1 MKTTEN
7 QGICSIPSLVMAAV
21 LSGMGF
27 VTHASAQVQPH
38 SYLIDLNTRTAT
50 DLGNVRATAL
60 NDTGQVVG
68 QSYVTDHGFITG
80 PNGVGMK
87 DLGLLASI
95 AVNNAGQVAGDYHPT
110 PESLARSF
118 ITGPNGVG
126 ITDLGMLPGGGDF
139 SSVTDVNNAGQVVG
153 SVCCFSPMGGGI
165 AFIAGPN
172 GGSMT
177 RVAEGPGASYAYG
190 INDTGQVVG
199 HVETG
204 PLMFQGF
211 ITGPNGVGTTVF
223 DTWDGIPYG
232 INNAGQVVGVSYT
245 AAGGHAFITGPNGVG
260 MTDLGTLGG
269 DYSSAND
276 INDAGQVVGESSGR
290 AFVTGRDG
298 VGMMD
303 LNSLVHLPGGLVM
316 TDAVAINNSGQIL
329 VSAQILPAIPEPESY
344 ALMLAGLVLTGVMV
358 RHKQKADA
366 LEGVSYRA

>member
-7 QGICSIPSLVMAAV
+7 QGTCSIPSLVMAAA
-21 LSGMGF
+21 LSGVGF
-27 VTHASAQVQPH
+27 VMDASAQVQPH

-50 DLGNVRATAL
+50 DLGDVRATAI

-68 QSYVTDHGFITG
+68 QSSVTDRGFISG

-87 DLGLLASI
+87 DLGLLTPI
-95 AVNNAGQVAGDYHPT
+95 AVNNAGQVAGDYYPN
-110 PESLARSF
+110 PGPSRSF

-126 ITDLGMLPGGGDF
+126 ITDLGMLGDF

-260 MTDLGTLGG
+260 MTDLNSLAEL
-269 DYSSAND
+269 SAIYRISNAID
-276 INDAGQVVGESSGR
+276 IN
-290 AFVTGRDG
+290 
-298 VGMMD
+298 
-303 LNSLVHLPGGLVM
+303 
-316 TDAVAINNSGQIL
+316 NNGQIL
-329 VSAQILPAIPEPESY
+329 VVAGIPEPQSHV
-344 ALMLAGLVLTGVMV
+344 LMLAGLGLIGFLAW
-358 RHKQKADA
+358 RQKS
-366 LEGVSYRA
+366 GSRV